1 MSTPEMH
8 AASRALPAAVG
19 GQYLVRLT
27 YVSRSTSKID
37 GAGFKQILEHAQ
49 RQNSRRGITGMLC
62 FNSDLFLQTIEGS
75 RPVINALYSRLVADP
90 RHSDVQL
97 VELVEIPRRN
107 WGQWSM
113 GYAVASSTN
122 REVFLRYSAAE
133 VFEPY
138 SMTAEAI
145 QSLLKELAFSEMRPA
160 VPAP

>member
-1 MSTPEMH
+1 MSIPEIH
-8 AASRALPAAVG
+8 PAARAIPTAVG

-27 YVSRSTSKID
+27 YVSRSTNKID

-49 RQNSRRGITGMLC
+49 SQNSRRGITGMLC

-75 RPVINALYSRLVADP
+75 RPVINALYTRLVADP
-90 RHSDVQL
+90 RHTDVQL
-97 VELVEIPRRN
+97 IELVEIPRRE

-113 GYAVASSTN
+113 GYAVAAAAN

-138 SMTAEAI
+138 NMTAEAI
-145 QSLLKELAFSEMRPA
+145 QLLLKELALADLRPA
-160 VPAP
+160 AKA